1 MQKIIN
7 VVKDYLMRETNNA
20 LLITGEWG
28 VGKTYFFNNILSKE
42 IEKTSIKE
50 DERVKYKSIRVSLF
64 GVTSIDDIGRTIF
77 TELFPF
83 IAEGVKIGKNLAK
96 LLLNIPIVK
105 EFIPDKIP
113 ELIGEIETDEVKNNM
128 INSKADRLVIC
139 FDDLE
144 RISGN
149 FSIESLIGYV
159 NNLTENYDFKV
170 IIIGNTDKIKGDK
183 FNEIKEKLIGREI
196 EFKINIEEVFDTLIQ
211 NEFQSF
217 SLYIDFLEKEK
228 DFICS
233 FFQEYRNIRTLKFVL
248 RYYHEIH
255 SKIEEIALKIK
266 YIQSNKDALL
276 KDTLL
281 FTICISIENRE
292 GKLLKNDKN
301 AIMSNVLPR
310 IDNISNNYSYR
321 KDDNVSNLF
330 KNIKSYYNG
339 QVYFFYQSI
348 FDYILGVNTFIEDM
362 FVQDVREKY
371 GITEHENITDSY
383 KLYNKL
389 ISNYIFTITDKEYNQ
404 LLIDIL
410 NYVDEGEYKLEDYH
424 FIYQY
429 VLSCNN
435 PLEFIEEELKERFIN
450 GIKKAEDKIFYNP
463 NLENEYNQIKEY
475 NKLDKNEEAIVDFCL
490 YINDIKRKEEF
501 EREIKYLR
509 DLLKNKD
516 FGIFEKEIK
525 ERYKDIS
532 VFKDIGAELVFNFYC
547 ENHIFRSRIFDLFSH
562 RYKKYGMINSLEME
576 FIKELEQLMS
586 IKAKE
591 LKKGIEWNSFN
602 NFQHYLKIIIE
613 ETDAIRTLK

>member
-42 IEKTSIKE
+42 IEKISVKE

-217 SLYIDFLEKEK
+217 SLYIDFLQKEK

-435 PLEFIEEELKERFIN
+435 PLEFIEEELK
-450 GIKKAEDKIFYNP
+450 
-463 NLENEYNQIKEY
+463 
-475 NKLDKNEEAIVDFCL
+475 
-490 YINDIKRKEEF
+490 
-501 EREIKYLR
+501 
-509 DLLKNKD
+509 
-516 FGIFEKEIK
+516 
-525 ERYKDIS
+525 
-532 VFKDIGAELVFNFYC
+532 
-547 ENHIFRSRIFDLFSH
+547 
-562 RYKKYGMINSLEME
+562 
-576 FIKELEQLMS
+576 
-586 IKAKE
+586 
-591 LKKGIEWNSFN
+591 
-602 NFQHYLKIIIE
+602 
-613 ETDAIRTLK
+613 

>member
-217 SLYIDFLEKEK
+217 SLYIDFLQKEK

-292 GKLLKNDKN
+292 GKLLKNDRN

-348 FDYILGVNTFIEDM
+348 FDYILE
-362 FVQDVREKY
+362 
-371 GITEHENITDSY
+371 
-383 KLYNKL
+383 
-389 ISNYIFTITDKEYNQ
+389 
-404 LLIDIL
+404 
-410 NYVDEGEYKLEDYH
+410 LEDYH